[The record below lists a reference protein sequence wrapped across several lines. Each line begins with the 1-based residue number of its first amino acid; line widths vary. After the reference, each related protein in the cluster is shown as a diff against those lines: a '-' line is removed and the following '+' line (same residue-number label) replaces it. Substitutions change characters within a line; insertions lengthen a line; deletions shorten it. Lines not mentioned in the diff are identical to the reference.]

1 MTSLSS
7 EIHSDRKTRNHDIM
21 CHFNFCCYHILTSSV
36 IHFEQTHDKMESL
49 VVKSTIE
56 MTSNVQKSSQNHES
70 EESRVSLQRSEHF
83 DVISMTDKSINHGK

>member
-21 CHFNFCCYHILTSSV
+21 CHFNFCFYHILSSSV
-36 IHFEQTHDKMESL
+36 IYFEQAHDKMES
-49 VVKSTIE
+49 VIVKSTIE

-70 EESRVSLQRSEHF
+70 QESRVLLQRSEHF
-83 DVISMTDKSINHGK
+83 DVISVPDQSIDR

>member
-21 CHFNFCCYHILTSSV
+21 CHLNFCFYPILKSSV
-36 IHFEQTHDKMESL
+36 IYFEQTHDKMET
-49 VVKSTIE
+49 VFVKSTIE

-70 EESRVSLQRSEHF
+70 QESRVLLQRSEHF
-83 DVISMTDKSINHGK
+83 DVISMTDKSMDHGK